1 MYDTTLA
8 VAVAALVLVAYA
20 AFVVTA
26 VVQVV
31 RSAVIARSSKLVWLV
46 ALVFV
51 PLLGSVAW
59 FLVGDRTPQLEAALR
74 AAGR

>member
-1 MYDTTLA
+1 MSDTTLA

-31 RSAVIARSSKLVWLV
+31 RSAVVARASKLAWLV
-46 ALVFV
+46 VLVVV

-59 FLVGDRTPQLEAALR
+59 FLVGDRTPQLETALR
-74 AAGR
+74 TAGR

>member
-1 MYDTTLA
+1 MSDTILA
-8 VAVAALVLVAYA
+8 VAVAGLVLVAYA
-20 AFVVTA
+20 ALVVTA
-26 VVQVV
+26 LVQVV

-74 AAGR
+74 ATGR

>member
-1 MYDTTLA
+1 MSDTTLA

-31 RSAVIARSSKLVWLV
+31 RSAVIARASKLAWLV
-46 ALVFV
+46 VLVVV

-59 FLVGDRTPQLEAALR
+59 FLVGDRTPQLETALR
-74 AAGR
+74 TAGR

>member
-1 MYDTTLA
+1 MSDTTLA

-31 RSAVIARSSKLVWLV
+31 RSAVIARASKLAWLV
-46 ALVFV
+46 VLVVV

-59 FLVGDRTPQLEAALR
+59 FLVGDRTLQLEAALR
-74 AAGR
+74 TAGR

>member
-1 MYDTTLA
+1 MSDTTLA